1 MLFDTKVVFPELMVE
16 LAVVGIVLVLVAVVV
31 LVRSMVVE
39 LVFVAVAAPVTIL
52 LPPLVEGVVTTA
64 GFGVVGMHLPN
75 DLTNL
80 VFRADLL
87 CTSQITATNHSCPQ
101 TRTRKFYLSGYFFS
115 YYPLCCRIISFCNY
129 IIDAVDKDTYIEKLH
144 VANITSQSIY
154 S

>member
-16 LAVVGIVLVLVAVVV
+16 LTVVIVLVVPVVV

-39 LVFVAVAAPVTIL
+39 LVFVTVAAPVIVL

-64 GFGVVGMHLPN
+64 GFGAVGMHLPN

-80 VFRADLL
+80 VFRSDLL

-101 TRTRKFYLSGYFFS
+101 TRTRKFYFGGYFFS
-115 YYPLCCRIISFCNY
+115 YYPLCCRKFSLYNY
-129 IIDAVDKDTYIEKLH
+129 IIDAVDKDI
-144 VANITSQSIY
+144 
-154 S
+154 